1 MREAFVKRRDQLP
14 GLLNSRGLTGVGVE
28 VGVQRGAY
36 SETILAGSR
45 LAELILVDPWRE
57 FADYQDIAN
66 VAQAAHDRILV
77 EARTRLGR
85 FGRRANFLRTTSL
98 EAAEQTAD
106 GSLDFVYLDGRHDYE
121 SVIADLYAW
130 CPKMRPGGIIAGH
143 DYVDGN
149 LPSGLFGVRSA
160 VDEFFGERRL
170 QVHDTYQDRP
180 WSSWFVVLSSRPSHV
195 TGAVRSVL
203 WFGYRIRRKA
213 ERFFAVLTHAP

>member
-98 EAAEQTAD
+98 EGATEIVDQNVASRRPPPATAAVVT
-106 GSLDFVYLDGRHDYE
+106 
-121 SVIADLYAW
+121 
-130 CPKMRPGGIIAGH
+130 
-143 DYVDGN
+143 
-149 LPSGLFGVRSA
+149 LPSGIALTSDAKVWQCAAGGTVASA
-160 VDEFFGERRL
+160 VP
-170 QVHDTYQDRP
+170 Y
-180 WSSWFVVLSSRPSHV
+180 
-195 TGAVRSVL
+195 AM
-203 WFGYRIRRKA
+203 
-213 ERFFAVLTHAP
+213 